1 MFADAVSQ
9 STILDK
15 LADSLHMSTSDLL
28 TWLQNIDGHVLAKAF
43 NTDDRDLKHK
53 LVRFIEWWKRHHSS
67 DMFEILSK
75 AWKLH
80 NERIEEVRQRESK
93 YIGAIRSFRGTFYG
107 GSFHHLVDTICE
119 DSGEATNTC
128 LSISPG
134 EKLLHRGWELQCLEA
149 MSYSRSKR
157 LVWSLEAR
165 RNTGPFASWQD
176 LALDLVGPWRAKKI
190 KFVDR

>member
-1 MFADAVSQ
+1 MSQ
-9 STILDK
+9 STILDN

-43 NTDDRDLKHK
+43 NTDDRDLNHE

-119 DSGEATNTC
+119 DSGKATNTC

-149 MSYSRSKR
+149 MGYSRSAKR
-157 LVWSLEAR
+157 LVWSRKAR
-165 RNTGPFASWQD
+165 RNTGPFASWED